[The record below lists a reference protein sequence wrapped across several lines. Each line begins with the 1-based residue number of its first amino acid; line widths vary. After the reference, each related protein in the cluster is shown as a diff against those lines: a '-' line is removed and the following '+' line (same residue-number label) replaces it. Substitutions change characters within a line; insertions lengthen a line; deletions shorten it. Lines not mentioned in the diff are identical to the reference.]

1 MKEGRCT
8 VTGSEWWEGY
18 EKARKKEAE
27 KAAKEA
33 EKAAKAGKDGGKS
46 GAISK
51 LELKKI
57 KKKVADMR
65 KKGEEAN
72 TDEEVRKAGYT
83 VDVE

>member
-1 MKEGRCT
+1 MTEGRCT
-8 VTGSEWWEGY
+8 VSGSDWWEGF

-33 EKAAKAGKDGGKS
+33 AKAEKEAAKDGKP

-65 KKGEEAN
+65 KKGEEVN
-72 TDEEVRKAGYT
+72 TDDEIRKAGFV
-83 VDVE
+83 VDVS